1 MPKNNSFTDIYD
13 ILNDYSNDVSDGMHK
28 IGNDVAKQG
37 VQKLKNTTTVYHVRS
52 GNYNKGW
59 KVKKYEGRWSF
70 ANIIHNATDW
80 RLTHLLEFS
89 HNKRN
94 GGKTRAFKHI
104 EPVENECVNDY
115 ENGVIKLIKNGG
127 K

>member
-1 MPKNNSFTDIYD
+1 MPKYNSFTDIYD

-28 IGNDVAKQG
+28 KGDDVAKQG
-37 VQKLKNTTTVYHVRS
+37 MQKLKNTSNVYHVRS

-59 KVKKYEGRWSF
+59 KVKKYESRWSF
-70 ANIIHNATDW
+70 ANIIHNSTNW

-94 GGKTRAFKHI
+94 GGKTRAFRHI